1 MSLFQRLKNDLNPFD
16 GQKNDSLKNN
26 PVTRGLSRAY
36 DQVNPLDSGRSWQTR
51 TPSREQAKLSSVSQ
65 GGRVLAPAAG
75 KTLNTLAA
83 IPGELYGT
91 TRQTAAT
98 LTRNQIAARNA
109 NNWLKNYHEQ
119 AYDPTGGLFGV
130 GTVFKSPEEA
140 MSGRKDI
147 VLKRVGG
154 NTLSSA
160 AEILPTVRGGSFAT
174 KGLGI
179 KKVLPR
185 MLTENTSYGL
195 VGSAGNQYVQNGNID
210 AKQLAKD
217 VAVSNVMGLS
227 TYGLQKGAS
236 YGLNKATSAVD
247 TGRDRIAKLLS
258 QQTDNAVEEA
268 PTTPKVV
275 QPQKNYGA
283 PKPKTPEI
291 KIEDNSTT
299 RQLPS
304 GNKVVSWETVSSD
317 GSLRY
322 NTEFKITPDG
332 KKTVTVNNIDEN
344 GNITGS
350 SILGDYEKVAKKYGT
365 YDPEEIAKRATIS
378 EVTAYDKAGN
388 PIWSEKGNIVSPTK
402 ATPIESTTVNNVV
415 PPTESKLG
423 TIAQDFFDS
432 RKGNQKI
439 SFQDLEQLFQNPNS
453 PEATAKAREN
463 VAKMQNPVDK
473 QIKDYQT
480 TKKQILDAVTQELLA
495 KNNTRNLKSEVLA
508 NGGISSTAYETYPK
522 GIIRK
527 AGVSADQ
534 MARTLGFDSEN
545 TFMDA
550 LNSQSTPLKPTE
562 ARAQA
567 EQLLSSGKHQYSQDW
582 NLADN
587 LISKRTLELQ
597 QLPKGAKEV
606 KPTSTVPSE
615 EDFMSLM
622 GQAEKEAP
630 QSKGA
635 LNEVRSNN
643 REQVAAAVKAGDF
656 ETAAKLRN
664 DGAKIAMDRRQMAE
678 KGKAAYPPKEQPAV
692 NELQPKSI
700 KDKKVKQEFRAFT
713 NEYLGTK
720 KAAQTSADELIRNI
734 NEFVPLN
741 SKQKLEALEVI
752 DGAKTTTDPQVQK
765 YVDAYRRTT
774 DELYKSYTDQ
784 GVKMGYQTEYL
795 PRNYKNPTTGE
806 AITRQEYDIL
816 ARGSGRMQSRTAET
830 LNIDALIS
838 KDPNELLKRYI
849 ESMDSAVAGR
859 KYFTNLEQKGYIVQ
873 SLDGKP
879 VRGMK
884 PVLSEGLGGDGIY
897 YAKPDVAD
905 ALNKIFGTQ
914 PDNGVLG
921 KTLDKTA
928 KVSANIQDIVLS
940 GGVPGRPFN
949 AFTIAQLQKEVTAGH
964 PVRAIKTFVNSW
976 SPKKF
981 DEFARANAQSIREIQ
996 QGGIDI
1002 NAKIADTYQGTIQQI
1017 LGSDS
1022 KFKEAWGQMAYDP
1035 TFKRFMPT
1043 LEIMKYNATK
1053 NSLIKKGVSEAE
1065 ARATAIESLK
1075 NWTGKRDMYANATAS
1090 KVGSDAATTLLF
1102 APKYRESMINF
1113 WKNNA
1118 KAFSKENIKN
1128 PAFAD
1133 NRRFVMGALV
1143 TLVGMNAANYGLN
1156 GTTMAGNPDGKKDKL
1171 LVPIGQTEE
1180 GNRKYLGIPY
1190 MSSIATVPRNVAMGG
1205 YNLLTGK
1212 FNEAGKN
1219 ASSFLSIPVRTTTD
1233 ILNNENYFGS
1243 KIYDPNASAP
1253 QRVAS
1258 AAAYVAKNNMHPYVR
1273 EGLNIAGGKLPEDAQ
1288 KALGVQ
1294 KIPLYQS
1301 ASQATELPL
1310 KFYDSQYFKNGDS
1323 KINPA
1328 GANKSYTG
1336 SANILNIGAGIA
1348 KNKNGDP
1355 YSEVEIQR
1363 AAAFSGSKAKEDFY
1377 NLTDKEKLAAA
1388 KASPEGR
1395 AMYDEWQTIGRTFK
1409 EDNNLYSPD
1418 LTKDL
1423 AKQVLGVEVDPIP
1436 TMQKYARLSEQQKAA
1451 FLEKNKDAEFNLK
1464 ASQYLR
1470 DLTDGKLTE
1479 VEKINKESELEKAYI
1494 AKDYS
1499 KSVRDLYNLS
1509 EAKIYNYVSTHKN
1522 GNELVNKMVAL
1533 DDALVAAGVISN
1545 NKLRDKYGNIS
1556 IGAKKKSGRS
1566 TGSMPNFNNFGLTS
1580 SLAAPK
1586 IAAPSVKRAT
1596 MQRGRFAKKPA

>member
-236 YGLNKATSAVD
+236 YGLNKATSAA
-247 TGRDRIAKLLS
+247 TSPKFKNATQTIKNAAKG
-258 QQTDNAVEEA
+258 E
-268 PTTPKVV
+268 
-275 QPQKNYGA
+275 
-283 PKPKTPEI
+283 TPETLQLADTA
-291 KIEDNSTT
+291 KTLQKKYDN
-299 RQLPS
+299 
-304 GNKVVSWETVSSD
+304 
-317 GSLRY
+317 
-322 NTEFKITPDG
+322 TPDI
-332 KKTVTVNNIDEN
+332 KARAQISKQ
-344 GNITGS
+344 
-350 SILGDYEKVAKKYGT
+350 
-365 YDPEEIAKRATIS
+365 IAQINQQRSALLEGGYVKNPLDNEPKR
-378 EVTAYDKAGN
+378 
-388 PIWSEKGNIVSPTK
+388 
-402 ATPIESTTVNNVV
+402 
-415 PPTESKLG
+415 SKLTG
-423 TIAQDFFDS
+423 KQLDMPNS
-432 RKGNQKI
+432 
-439 SFQDLEQLFQNPNS
+439 QLFQNPNS

-700 KDKKVKQEFRAFT
+700 KDKKVKQEFRAST

-1022 KFKEAWGQMAYDP
+1022 KFKEAWGQMANDP